1 MLVSSGW
8 RNVLVGSLAR
18 YQPLLLSL
26 AAFVLLLLPALT
38 GHVRPA
44 IGVDARQQG
53 DWWVIVQVDRQGP
66 ASSAGVR
73 VGDIVAAIDGER
85 PTIGRLTDPGLYLES
100 ARNLMVIRGGQL
112 LTLHVI
118 RDRVS
123 WATLAE
129 PVGLSIVAL
138 VFWALASGVRMLKP
152 DDPLVKRFYFLNLA
166 IAVALAFDGA
176 ARVDVL
182 WADIVELAALC
193 LLPALSLSFLSWYV
207 KGTAPSATTRRVI
220 QVLSIAGLVVSA
232 IYILL
237 GFTNSSYFDRAQD
250 ALFTLFAVFCLGAI
264 AVLLWMSTHSPSAEM
279 RQQVRLLVVGIS
291 AAVLPV
297 TTLAFIPMGL
307 GLTAIVQPGVAAVS
321 TIFLPLCVAYAIFRH
336 GLMDVD
342 VVIGRTLVYGAMTL
356 VLGGCYALF
365 LDAVNLFAPGES
377 YGSVFSL
384 VFFAAVTLTFR
395 PVHDWIRLLI
405 DRLIYRDRYDYAE
418 ILRVMGARLA
428 SLAPVD
434 ELLGGLS
441 EALAS
446 AMNLRGVAVLVKQGN
461 GTLVVRGASGDYRD
475 PRLTGALISQAAGIV
490 PTSNGMLV
498 QLAAH
503 GEEGGAIVLGPKR
516 SRAAFTSKDL
526 SLAETIAS
534 QASVALANALL
545 VERLELKV
553 NELELLRDQLLHV
566 RDSERK
572 RLAQDLHDGALHT
585 VLALVRQAESAAD
598 LLASRGASSAAGL
611 PERLHDL
618 AERGHDA
625 AYELRTICAD
635 LYPSELAHLGLAA
648 ALESLARGTS
658 RDENLVVEF
667 VVADSSPNRRL
678 PETIEETLYRVARES
693 VNNVCRHASAEHAWI
708 YLTVGDDR
716 VVMRIRDDGRGF
728 LVPSGLTTL
737 LRTGHLGLAS
747 MREQVAQLGG
757 ELTIV
762 SQPGAGTEVTVQ
774 VEFPSEAVAKP
785 PTADATP
792 PMEAA

>member
-1 MLVSSGW
+1 MLVSTSW
-8 RNVLVGSLAR
+8 RNVLTASLER
-18 YQPLLLSL
+18 YQALLLSVV
-26 AAFVLLLLPALT
+26 AFVLLLLPALT
-38 GHVRPA
+38 GHIRPA

-66 ASSAGVR
+66 ASAAGVR
-73 VGDIVAAIDGER
+73 VGDIVATIDGQR

-100 ARNLMVIRGGQL
+100 ARNLVVIRGGQL
-112 LTLHVI
+112 LTLHVV

-138 VFWALASGVRMLKP
+138 VFWALASGVRLLKP

-182 WADIVELAALC
+182 WADVVELAALC
-193 LLPALSLSFLSWYV
+193 LLPALSLSFLAWYV
-207 KGTAPSATTRRVI
+207 SGAAPSTRTRRVI
-220 QVLSIAGLVVSA
+220 EALSIVGLTVSA
-232 IYILL
+232 VYILL
-237 GFTNSSYFDRAQD
+237 GFTNSSYFDSAQD
-250 ALFTLFAVFCLGAI
+250 ALFALFAVFCLGAI
-264 AVLLWMSTHSPSAEM
+264 AVLLWISIHSPSAEM

-297 TTLAFIPMGL
+297 STLAFIPMGL
-307 GLTAIVQPGVAAVS
+307 GLPSIVEPGVAAVS
-321 TIFLPLCVAYAIFRH
+321 TIFLPICVAYAIFRH
-336 GLMDVD
+336 GLLDVD
-342 VVIGRTLVYGAMTL
+342 VVVGRTLVYGAMTL
-356 VLGGCYALF
+356 VLAGCYALF
-365 LDAVNLFAPGES
+365 LDAVNLFAPGET
-377 YGSVFSL
+377 YGSLFSL
-384 VFFAAVTLTFR
+384 AFFAAVTLTFR
-395 PVHDWIRLLI
+395 PVHDWIRLQI

-441 EALAS
+441 EALAG
-446 AMNLRGVAVLVKQGN
+446 AMNLRGIAVLVKQPSGN
-461 GTLVVRGASGDYRD
+461 LVVRGASGDYRD
-475 PRLTGALISQAAGIV
+475 PRLAGALISQVAGTD
-490 PTSNGMLV
+490 PASNGMV
-498 QLAAH
+498 VRLAAH
-503 GEEGGAIVLGPKR
+503 GVESGAIVLGPKR
-516 SRAAFTSKDL
+516 SRAAFTAKDL

-598 LLASRGASSAAGL
+598 LLATRGVSATAFQ
-611 PERLHDL
+611 ERLHEL
-618 AERGHDA
+618 AERGQDA

-658 RDENLVVEF
+658 RDENLVVEL
-667 VVADSSPNRRL
+667 VLADSSLERRL
-678 PETIEETLYRVARES
+678 PEPIEETLYRVARES
-693 VNNVCRHASAEHAWI
+693 VNNVCRHAGAEHAWI
-708 YLTVGDDR
+708 YLTIGDDR
-716 VVMRIRDDGRGF
+716 VDMRVRDDGRGF

-757 ELTIV
+757 ELAIR
-762 SQPGAGTEVTVQ
+762 SQPGVGTEVAVQ
-774 VEFPSEAVAKP
+774 VGFSSDTTAKP
-785 PTADATP
+785 PPNVAAP